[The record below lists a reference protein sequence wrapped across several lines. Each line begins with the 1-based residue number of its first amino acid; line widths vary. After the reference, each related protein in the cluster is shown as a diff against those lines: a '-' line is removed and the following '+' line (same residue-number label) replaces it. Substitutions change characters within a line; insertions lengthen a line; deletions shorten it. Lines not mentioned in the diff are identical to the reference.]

1 MNNEEEILKK
11 AIKLYI
17 TGKEEYNRNKNIA
30 RKLFESSLDTL
41 KLLKNSNNFSQ
52 LIQTTEAECIKYIN
66 TSSNIFELIKIN
78 DIESIKNIEH
88 INFRDIDENGNTV
101 LHCAIDIGDTG
112 ILKEL
117 FKKGG
122 MIDTVNGNGNTLLE
136 YACLKKDPNIISFI
150 IMHGGNMKKHLFF
163 RKGDIKYYLN
173 KSDIDM
179 AILLKLIIVNSINK
193 TEYTNFIFL
202 EKYFNINEL
211 IGLDKYTFKDLMIG
225 LNFMFNGKDS
235 YKDYKNILIEELNTF
250 EQQKNLTKCIYNKLD
265 IVLSSLVPFI
275 NYPFNMASIFLLKNE
290 IKYLIKYILNINKND
305 FKNLLMNKL
314 FDTYIQTNLYP
325 EDYIGIIIYN
335 LLSQINI
342 Q

>member
-17 TGKEEYNRNKNIA
+17 TGKEEYNRNKNLA

-41 KLLKNSNNFSQ
+41 KLLKNSNNFSN

-66 TSSNIFELIKIN
+66 TSMNVFELIKIN
-78 DIESIKNIEH
+78 DLETIKNIEH

-101 LHCAIDIGDTG
+101 LHSAIDVGDTG

-163 RKGDIKYYLN
+163 RKGNIKYYLN

-179 AILLKLIIVNSINK
+179 AILLKLIIINSINK
-193 TEYTNFIFL
+193 TEYSSFKFL
-202 EKYFNINEL
+202 EKYFNVNEL
-211 IGLDKYTFKDLMIG
+211 IGLDKYTIKDLMIG
-225 LNFMFNGKDS
+225 LHFMFINKES
-235 YKDYKNILIEELNTF
+235 YKHYSSILIEELNTF
-250 EQQKNLTKCIYNKLD
+250 QEQKNLTKCIYNMID
-265 IVLSSLVPFI
+265 IVLSNLVPFI
-275 NYPFNMASIFLLKNE
+275 NYPFNVASIFLLKNE
-290 IKYLIKYILNINKND
+290 IKYLIKYILNTNNTN
-305 FKNLLMNKL
+305 FKNVLMNKL
-314 FDTYIQTNLYP
+314 FDIYIQTNLYP
-325 EDYIGIIIYN
+325 EDYIGILVYN
-335 LLSQINI
+335 MLSKIN
-342 Q
+342 